1 MCENIDFI
9 EIKKKKVFVLISEY
23 KYKSRNN
30 LKNSLHINMS
40 RNIYFMEITKKI
52 DIFVLIYE

>member
-40 RNIYFMEITKKI
+40 RNIYFMEITKK
-52 DIFVLIYE
+52 